1 MGLQEYHAKRNF
13 RRTREP
19 KGSGKTR
26 RGWLYVVQKHDATR
40 LHYDF
45 RLQLGDVL
53 LSWAVPKGPSLDPT
67 IKRLAMHVE
76 DHPVEYGSFEGIIPE
91 GEYGG
96 GTVML
101 WDRGHWAPEGDPAES
116 YRQGKLKFRLH
127 GEKLRGEWLLVR
139 SGGHRAGE
147 RAWLLFKVND
157 EYARPEN
164 KYDVTV
170 EEPDSVKTGR
180 TLAEIAKAE
189 DSVWSSNRAN
199 SETKRAAHLAA
210 ARTLSRMSAAEAN
223 GRAGQKKTRTR
234 GVAKKGRPAKTL
246 PAKRRAAKPPE
257 ARAKASRK
265 TVRGNAKSK
274 ANADRHNRTPPSD
287 LPGAVKATFSSVVGR
302 IHPQLATLVRNAPT
316 GSEWLHEIKFDGYR
330 MVCRK
335 NGQRVELVSRNDID
349 WTARFAWLA
358 DAVRA
363 LKFDQAILDG
373 EVCALRPDGRSDFQ
387 ELQNAM
393 KAGRAQKMVYYVF
406 DVLFADGY
414 DLTRVP
420 LLQRKRYLQRL
431 VSRGKG
437 NIVYS
442 AHVVGNGD
450 DYFREAC
457 RLGLEGIISKR
468 SDRPFYAG
476 RSADWLKVKCQRREE
491 FVVGGFTDPAGSRIG
506 FGSLL
511 VGYHDDERRLRY
523 AGRVGTGFDTSALRQ
538 LTARLES
545 LEQNQSPFADLRT
558 KTGDA
563 RHAHWVMPKLVAQV
577 EFTEW
582 TADGRLRHPSFQGLR
597 EDKLATEVV
606 RDRPAS
612 LSALGVEWNGN
623 PHADHQKPKRNTAA
637 KPNIRASSAMRTKA
651 RAKTKA
657 AMPAHAADTVAGVRL
672 TSPDKVLY
680 PEQGITKL
688 ELARYYEQ
696 IADWVLPELVNRP
709 LVLVRC
715 PEGRHKE
722 CFYQKHPGA
731 GVTDQLRQI
740 PVREKSGNEKYLVA
754 DDIVGVVSLVQM
766 GVLEIHAWGSRAD
779 RIEQPDRLIFDLDP
793 DPTVK
798 LDRLVES
805 AFQVR
810 EFLAALDLRSF
821 VKTTGG
827 KGLHVVVPVARK
839 LDWDDVKEFTRQVA
853 TAIVHADPERY
864 TANMSKKAR
873 IGRIFIDYLRN
884 GRGASAIVPYS
895 SRAREGCPV
904 AMPVDWSELKSLKA
918 ANQFNIKNAIQRLK
932 TQRKNPWS
940 ELGTLR
946 QSITVAAQKRL
957 AKLVP
962 A

>member
-1 MGLQEYHAKRNF
+1 MGLREYQAKRDF

-19 KGSGKTR
+19 KGSTKTR
-26 RGWLYVVQKHDATR
+26 RGWLYVVQKHDASR

-53 LSWAVPKGPSLDPT
+53 LSWAVPKGPSLDPKV
-67 IKRLAMHVE
+67 KRLAMHVE

-101 WDRGHWAPEGDPAES
+101 WDRGYWEPDGDAAEG

-127 GEKLRGEWLLVR
+127 GKKLRGEWLLVR
-139 SGGHRAGE
+139 SGSNRAGD

-157 EYARPEN
+157 EYARPESD
-164 KYDVTV
+164 YDIAA

-180 TLAEIAKAE
+180 TLPEIAEAE
-189 DSVWSSNRAN
+189 DAVWSSNRADP
-199 SETKRAAHLAA
+199 ETKRAAHQAA
-210 ARTLSRMSAAEAN
+210 VKTLSRTGKS
-223 GRAGQKKTRTR
+223 KPT
-234 GVAKKGRPAKTL
+234 
-246 PAKRRAAKPPE
+246 KRRTSKTAKG
-257 ARAKASRK
+257 RAKASRK
-265 TVRGNAKSK
+265 SVRDGARSSVRTVGRHALAPSK
-274 ANADRHNRTPPSD
+274 LS
-287 LPGAVKATFSSVVGR
+287 GAVRASFSSVVGR
-302 IHPQLATLVRNAPT
+302 IRPQLATLVRGAPT

-335 NGQRVELVSRNDID
+335 NGEGVELVSRNDID
-349 WTARFAWLA
+349 WTKRFAWLV

-363 LKFDQAILDG
+363 LPIDQAILDG
-373 EVCALRPDGRSDFQ
+373 EVCALKPDGRSDFQ

-393 KAGRAQKMVYYVF
+393 KAGRAQRMVYYLF
-406 DVLFADGY
+406 DILFADGF
-414 DLTRVP
+414 DLTSVP
-420 LLQRKRYLQRL
+420 LLERKKFLQRL
-431 VSRGKG
+431 ISSAKG

-442 AHVVGNGD
+442 THAVGSGD

-457 RLGLEGIISKR
+457 KLGLEGIISKR
-468 SDRPFYAG
+468 ADRPFYSG

-491 FVVGGFTDPAGSRIG
+491 FVVGGYTDPAGSRIG

-511 VGYHDDERRLRY
+511 VGYYDDERHLKY
-523 AGRVGTGFDTSALRQ
+523 AGRVGTGFDTAALRQ
-538 LTARLES
+538 LTARLEK
-545 LEQNQSPFADLRT
+545 LEQDRSPFADLRT

-563 RHAHWVMPKLVAQV
+563 RHAHWVKPRLVAQV

-597 EDKLATEVV
+597 EDKPASEVV
-606 RDRPAS
+606 RDRPVP
-612 LSALGVEWNGN
+612 LSALGVERNGKA
-623 PHADHQKPKRNTAA
+623 HSEGHSRTSTATETNESA
-637 KPNIRASSAMRTKA
+637 ASAMRNKP
-651 RAKTKA
+651 RAQAKRA
-657 AMPAHAADTVAGVRL
+657 DAADVVAGVRL

-696 IADWVLPELVNRP
+696 IANWALPEMINRP

-715 PEGRHKE
+715 PEGRQRE

-754 DDIVGVVSLVQM
+754 DDIAGVVSLVQM
-766 GVLEIHAWGSRAD
+766 GVLEIHAWGCRAD

-798 LDRLVES
+798 FDRLVES

-827 KGLHVVVPVARK
+827 KGLHVVVPIARK
-839 LDWDDVKEFTRQVA
+839 LDWDDVKEFTRKVA
-853 TAIVHADPERY
+853 AAIVQAEPDRY

-873 IGRIFIDYLRN
+873 VGKIFIDYLRN

-895 SRAREGCPV
+895 TRAREGCPV
-904 AMPVDWSELKSLKA
+904 AMPVDWPELKTLTA
-918 ANQFNIKNAIQRLK
+918 ANQFNVRNAIQRLK
-932 TQRKNPWS
+932 RQRKDPWS
-940 ELGTLR
+940 ELATLR
-946 QSITVAAQKRL
+946 QSITAAAQKRL